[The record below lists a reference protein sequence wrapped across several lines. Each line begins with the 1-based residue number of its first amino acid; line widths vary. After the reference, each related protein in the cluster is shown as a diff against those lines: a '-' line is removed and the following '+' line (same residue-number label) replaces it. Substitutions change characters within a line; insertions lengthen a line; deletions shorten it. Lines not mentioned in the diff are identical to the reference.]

1 MSNSNRPNRTN
12 PTNVTNQMKL
22 RSGILTF
29 FACAAFLI
37 VIRNMFR
44 IQIVR
49 YEEYKGL
56 ATQIQLRETEVSAKR
71 GNIYDANMKV
81 LAQTATVWTVTV
93 SPKDMAT
100 GLKTDIKRQYPDIS
114 DEGLKLELENRINQI
129 ALGLCDILE
138 TDKEEVVKKL
148 SRTDSYY
155 QLIKSKIE
163 KPLADKVNEFCT
175 RQEISGIYLVEDYK
189 RYYPYGDFA
198 ATILGF
204 CGTDNQGL
212 AGLESYYDDELAG
225 ENGRVIAAK
234 NGWGYDIGTGNEVL
248 SETRDGYS
256 LVTTIDET
264 VQHYLEK
271 HLALKAKEYGAL
283 EGAAGIV
290 MNVKTGAILAMAN
303 YPAYDP
309 NSPYTILDQDVYNSI
324 MAITNREEKNKAMSE
339 ARQKQWRNKA
349 VNDLY
354 EPGSVFKIIT
364 ASAALDCGSA
374 TLGSGYNCSGSV
386 QVGSHV
392 MKCAQ
397 TWGHGRQTFSQ
408 ALINSCNPAFIAI
421 GTKMGKDTF
430 YDYFYSF
437 GLAEKTGIDL
447 PGEQNSLHYTA
458 DNHTNVTLASSAFG
472 QSNKITPIQMI
483 TAVATAVNGG
493 NLVTPHLVSKMIDR
507 DGNTVKNLTPEVRR
521 QVISRGTS
529 EKIANILQTNVTS
542 GNGHHAYIPG
552 YRIGGKSG
560 TSQKLD
566 TPQDND
572 YIASFVG
579 VAPCDDAE
587 IAVLILFD
595 TPTGSAGYY
604 GGVLAGPV
612 VGALMGEILPYLGI
626 EQVFA
631 SGEQSLSNIS
641 VPSVTGYDITRAA
654 VKLQQKGLDIKTV
667 GNGDKVIAQYPVS
680 GTKVTSGST
689 IVAYTESKEPVMV
702 TVPDLREKSPVYV
715 ENTLA
720 AQGLNISAS
729 GAWKGNS
736 GVRVSGQSPAAGEK
750 VPMGSTITITYYDPD
765 YSE

>member
-1 MSNSNRPNRTN
+1 MINNKKNQSG
-12 PTNVTNQMKL
+12 VTNEMKK
-22 RSGILTF
+22 RSMIFTF
-29 FACAAFLI
+29 LACSLFCV
-37 VIRNMFR
+37 VIGHMFI

-71 GNIYDANMKV
+71 GTIYDANMKV
-81 LAQTATVWTVTV
+81 LAQTATVWTITV
-93 SPKDMAT
+93 SPAESEEEQHRLIAR
-100 GLKTDIKRQYPDIS
+100 GLSAILDV
-114 DEGLKLELENRINQI
+114 DEQ
-129 ALGLCDILE
+129 DIL
-138 TDKEEVVKKL
+138 TKLGKKE
-148 SRTDSYY
+148 SYY
-155 QLIKSKIE
+155 QVIKKKID
-163 KPLADKVNEFCT
+163 KPVADKVNEFCRENKLT
-175 RQEISGIYLVEDYK
+175 GVYVVEDYK
-189 RYYPYGDFA
+189 RYYPYGEFA
-198 ATILGF
+198 STILGF
-204 CGTDNQGL
+204 CGSDNQGL
-212 AGLESYYDDELAG
+212 AGLESYYDKELAG

-248 SETRDGYS
+248 SEAKDGYS

-271 HLALKAKEYGAL
+271 HLKLKAEEYKAL

-309 NSPYTILDQDVYNSI
+309 NEPYAIVNEDLYSSI
-324 MAITNREEKNKAMSE
+324 MAITDETRKNQAMSE

-354 EPGSVFKIIT
+354 EPGSVFKIVT
-364 ASAALDCGSA
+364 ASAALDSGSA
-374 TLGSGYNCSGSV
+374 SLSSTYNCTGSV
-386 QVGSHV
+386 KVENRI
-392 MKCAQ
+392 MRCAN
-397 TWGHGRQTFSQ
+397 TGGHGHETFAQ

-421 GTKMGKDTF
+421 GTSMGKDVF

-458 DNHTNVTLASSAFG
+458 QTHTVVTLASSAFG

-493 NLVTPHLVSKMIDR
+493 NLVTPHLVSKMLDSQ
-507 DGNTVKNLTPEVRR
+507 GNVVKDMTPDIRR
-521 QVISRGTS
+521 QVISEETS
-529 EKIANILQTNVTS
+529 RTIRNILQTNVTS

-579 VAPCDDAE
+579 VAPCDDPE
-587 IAVLILFD
+587 IAILILFD
-595 TPTGSAGYY
+595 TPTSEKGYY
-604 GGVLAGPV
+604 GGTLAGPV

-626 EQVFA
+626 EKVYSQ
-631 SGEQSLSNIS
+631 GEQSLADVS
-641 VPSVTGYDITRAA
+641 VPSVTGYDITSAA
-654 VKLQQKGLDIKTV
+654 VKLQQSGLTIKTM
-667 GNGDKVIAQYPVS
+667 GSGDKIISQYPVS
-680 GTKVTSGST
+680 GTKVTAGST
-689 IVAYTESKEPVMV
+689 IVAYADTGGQTMV
-702 TVPDLREKSPVYV
+702 TIPDLRGKSPSSAVS
-715 ENTLA
+715 TLKA
-720 AQGLNISAS
+720 LGLNINEE
-729 GAWKGNS
+729 GAYSKNS
-736 GVRVSGQSPAAGEK
+736 GVRVESQSPAAGNQ
-750 VPMGSTITITYYDPD
+750 VPMGTRITITYYDPN